1 MLPIRLIQTL
11 EILLF
16 DVIGV
21 VEATDKK
28 ERSQIR
34 RERWAYI
41 VGLFA
46 VVFLWRAIW
55 DWSEQYFST
64 AGSFIVGIILI
75 GVVALLQKDHIKD
88 LF

>member
-1 MLPIRLIQTL
+1 MVERYI
-11 EILLF
+11 
-16 DVIGV
+16 DV
-21 VEATDKK
+21 VEITDPK
-28 ERSQIR
+28 EIRNQRR

-41 VGLFA
+41 IGLFA

-64 AGSFIVGIILI
+64 NGSFIVGLILVGI
-75 GVVALLQKDHIKD
+75 VAWLQKDHVRD

>member
-1 MLPIRLIQTL
+1 MA
-11 EILLF
+11 
-16 DVIGV
+16 
-21 VEATDKK
+21 EATNPRAV
-28 ERSQIR
+28 RSKRR

-46 VVFLWRAIW
+46 VVFLWRSVW

-64 AGSFIVGIILI
+64 NASFIIGLILVGI
-75 GVVALLQKDHIKD
+75 VAWLNKDHVKD

>member
-1 MLPIRLIQTL
+1 MVERYIDVVDITDPKEIRNQ
-11 EILLF
+11 
-16 DVIGV
+16 
-21 VEATDKK
+21 
-28 ERSQIR
+28 RR

-41 VGLFA
+41 IGLFA

-64 AGSFIVGIILI
+64 NGSFIVGLILVGI
-75 GVVALLQKDHIKD
+75 VAWLQKDHVRD

>member
-1 MLPIRLIQTL
+1 LMS
-11 EILLF
+11 
-16 DVIGV
+16 VVVGGV
-21 VEATDKK
+21 TDTK
-28 ERSQIR
+28 ESRSQKR

-41 VGLFA
+41 IGLFA

-64 AGSFIVGIILI
+64 NGSFVIGLILVAVVGWLYR
-75 GVVALLQKDHIKD
+75 DHVKE

>member
-1 MLPIRLIQTL
+1 MVERYI
-11 EILLF
+11 
-16 DVIGV
+16 DVVKI
-21 VEATDKK
+21 TDPK
-28 ERSQIR
+28 EMRNQRR

-41 VGLFA
+41 IGLFA

-64 AGSFIVGIILI
+64 NGSFIVGLILVGI
-75 GVVALLQKDHIKD
+75 VAWLQKDHVRD